1 MVQIPSRFGRFLAVA
16 VAIVVAGGL
25 VSILIGGGVD
35 DLLRYSWPLLFIAFA
50 GWALFWQPSVTVS
63 DGGVTIANVLRTIHL
78 PWPSIERVDTKY
90 ALTLSTAYGH
100 FAAWAAP
107 APSRYTVGSTD
118 KSELKRLPDST
129 FFAGTVRPGDDPGSD
144 SGQAALVVRRR
155 WEHLRDAGYLDEA
168 RLEKP
173 RPDVRWHW
181 VTITVFA
188 LLGVASVLSL
198 AL

>member
-1 MVQIPSRFGRFLAVA
+1 MVTIPSRFGRFLAVA
-16 VAIVVAGGL
+16 VAIVIAGGL
-25 VSILIGGGVD
+25 ISIVIGGGWEE
-35 DLLRYSWPLLFIAFA
+35 LLRYCWPLLFIAFS
-50 GWALFWQPSVTVS
+50 GWALFWQPSVSVS

-78 PWPSIERVDTKY
+78 PWPSIQRVDTKY
-90 ALTLSTAYGH
+90 ALTLYTAYGH
-100 FAAWAAP
+100 YAAWAAP

-118 KSELKRLPDST
+118 KSELKRLPEST

-155 WEHLRDAGYLDEA
+155 WEALRDAGHLDDS

-181 VTITVFA
+181 PTITGFVV
-188 LLGVASVLSL
+188 LGVASVLSL